1 MKLAVIGDV
10 HGLFDDKDVAYLN
23 ASDYAGVLFVGDL
36 GNYRD
41 GGDLTVARSIA
52 RLTKPT
58 WVIPGNHDAVH
69 LAQLLAEVVRRP
81 NAARLWARRQGRRVA
96 ALSDA
101 LGPAKLVGYDRFAI
115 EAEGETLDVIVG
127 RPHAMDGG
135 QLSFSYYLSERFG
148 ISTLEQSAQRL
159 KTLVDQSTA
168 KRLLFLAHNGPAGL
182 GAARHDI
189 WGCDF
194 LPGAGDWGDVDLR
207 DAIDHARAHDKQVL
221 AVVAGHMHHKL
232 RGGGNRTWTVQRDG
246 TLYVNAAR
254 VPRIQRRDGIR
265 HHHHLALHVTDKA
278 SVTEHWI
285 AAT

>member
-1 MKLAVIGDV
+1 MKLAIIGDV
-10 HGLFDDKDVAYLN
+10 HGLFGEADVAYLN

-41 GGDLTVARSIA
+41 GGDLTVARHIA
-52 RLTKPT
+52 QLTKPT

-96 ALSDA
+96 ALTAA
-101 LGPAKLVGYDRFAI
+101 LGPAKLVGYDRVSV
-115 EAEGETLDVIVG
+115 EAAGETLDIIVG

-135 QLSFSYYLSERFG
+135 QLSFSPYISERFG
-148 ISTLEQSAQRL
+148 VSTLEQSAQRL
-159 KTLVDQSTA
+159 KALIDQSTA
-168 KRLLFLAHNGPAGL
+168 QRVIFLAHNGPAGL

-194 LPGAGDWGDVDLR
+194 LPGAGDWGDTDLR
-207 DAIDHARAHDKQVL
+207 AAIDHARERGKHVV

-254 VPRIQRRDGIR
+254 VPRIQKRDGVR
-265 HHHHLALHVTDKA
+265 HHHHIELHLAETA

-285 AAT
+285 AGL